1 MSDNTTIMG
10 RITGLFSSPIY
21 FSGLEEVAYF
31 MGLLAL
37 LLAIVQFGLPYSFPY
52 MQKFL
57 GVVFKRFRTDN
68 SIQEV
73 SVMINKILGLSAFLS
88 LFLFIFL
95 FIYVL
100 FKAVMTITLFVG
112 YLLNSGV
119 ALLITA
125 ALIGLVSSLYFKFFR
140 KVVNDISIKS
150 PKSETELLSRN
161 INNLGSQVHNLV
173 IKIDQQTDAINRLVN
188 HYEKN
193 NYPMQNSTN
202 RHKRR
207 IK

>member
-1 MSDNTTIMG
+1 
-10 RITGLFSSPIY
+10 
-21 FSGLEEVAYF
+21 
-31 MGLLAL
+31 
-37 LLAIVQFGLPYSFPY
+37 
-52 MQKFL
+52 
-57 GVVFKRFRTDN
+57 
-68 SIQEV
+68 
-73 SVMINKILGLSAFLS
+73 
-88 LFLFIFL
+88 
-95 FIYVL
+95 
-100 FKAVMTITLFVG
+100 MTITLFVG